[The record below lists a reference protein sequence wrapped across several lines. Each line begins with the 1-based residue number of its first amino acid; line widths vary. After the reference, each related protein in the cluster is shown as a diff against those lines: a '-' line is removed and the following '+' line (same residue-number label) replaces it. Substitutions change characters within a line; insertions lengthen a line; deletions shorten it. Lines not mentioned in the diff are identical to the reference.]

1 MNAFLYITT
10 VIIWGTTWIA
20 INWQAGDVSALV
32 SVLYRFVIAGA
43 LFLPVLWLLGRVQSV
58 RWRDHGFF
66 VLQGICLFCL
76 NYIFMY
82 HASYYII
89 SGLMSVIFAMATLF
103 NAFNQWLIWRKRPS
117 PAIYLA
123 GVMGIA
129 GLVLLFWQQLRVS
142 GDLQEMLYG
151 TVLCLLGTYCFSLG
165 NMVSVRN
172 SQHHID
178 PATSNA
184 YGMVYGAAILLVIV
198 LMTGAEFTWDSRPAY
213 WGSLLYLA
221 IPGSIIGFTAY
232 LMLVARIGAN
242 QAVYTS
248 VLFPVVALSI
258 STFLEGYQW
267 DIFSVSG
274 LALVMLGV
282 LVSSRGDLLWSILR
296 CFYRRREVSAGE

>member
-10 VIIWGTTWIA
+10 VVIWGTTWIA
-20 INWQAGDVSALV
+20 INWQAGDVAALV
-32 SVLYRFVIAGA
+32 SILYRFAIAGA
-43 LFLPVLWLLGRVQSV
+43 LFLPILWLLGGLQSV

-82 HASYYII
+82 NASYYII
-89 SGLMSVIFAMATLF
+89 SGLMSVIFALATLF
-103 NAFNQWLIWRKRPS
+103 NAFNQWLIWRKKPS
-117 PAIYLA
+117 PSIYLA
-123 GVMGIA
+123 GVMGVL
-129 GLVLLFWQQLRVS
+129 GLILLFWQQIRLT
-142 GDLQEMLYG
+142 GNLQDMFYG

-172 SQHHID
+172 SQHKIN

-184 YGMVYGAAILLVIV
+184 YGMVYGAVILLVIAF
-198 LMTGAEFTWDSRPAY
+198 LSGAELNWDSRPLY
-213 WGSLLYLA
+213 WWSLLYLA

-267 DIFSVSG
+267 DIFSITG
-274 LALVMLGV
+274 LTLVMLGV
-282 LVSSRGDLLWSILR
+282 LVSSRGDLLWSLLGGV
-296 CFYRRREVSAGE
+296 RRRITG